1 MYEHKNPKSEST
13 EVGDICPYY
22 LRGRCKFRDICT
34 QYHGK
39 LPYQWQYL
47 ADDDAWVSFDDD
59 ENQGIEELF
68 CQPEKNGCT
77 INAKEMKDNK
87 K

>member
-1 MYEHKNPKSEST
+1 M
-13 EVGDICPYY
+13 
-22 LRGRCKFRDICT
+22 CT

-47 ADDDAWVSFDDD
+47 VDVDEWVSFDDD
-59 ENQGIEELF
+59 ENQAIEKSF
-68 CQPEKNGCT
+68 CQEANGAYI
-77 INAKEMKDNK
+77 INAKQTKDNK